1 MYDTRDSRYVTLD
14 QISEMI
20 RQGEDVKVVDNA
32 TKEDLTS
39 VTLAQILFEEE
50 KRQRSFLPL
59 AALRNIIQSGGDS
72 LHGLMNQLSESA
84 TRVFRREEQ
93 QERGGDAQGPIERRR
108 EESFEPTAV
117 MREFVEHV
125 QGAIDTWQRR
135 IESNINHAVESVSP
149 FAPLQKE
156 LAELRQRMGE
166 LERKLEGR

>member
-1 MYDTRDSRYVTLD
+1 
-14 QISEMI
+14 
-20 RQGEDVKVVDNA
+20 
-32 TKEDLTS
+32 
-39 VTLAQILFEEE
+39 
-50 KRQRSFLPL
+50 
-59 AALRNIIQSGGDS
+59 
-72 LHGLMNQLSESA
+72 
-84 TRVFRREEQ
+84 
-93 QERGGDAQGPIERRR
+93 
-108 EESFEPTAV
+108 